1 MSSLVMDQA
10 GLKDY
15 FSPERSNRRV
25 SYEKEVIVS
34 KGAPLVLKSVK
45 SSNKSVSTGQ
55 MKNISNGG
63 LCLVSKTKVNV
74 NDFLRLSFK
83 LEALPVTIPTLV
95 EVRWVQKTSD
105 SFFKFGVR
113 FIF

>member
-1 MSSLVMDQA
+1 MPSLVMDQA

-15 FSPERSNRRV
+15 FNPERSNRRL

-34 KGAPLVLKSVK
+34 KGAHFALKAPRGSAK
-45 SSNKSVSTGQ
+45 PIATGY

-63 LCLVSKTKVNV
+63 LCMVSKTKVNV

-83 LEALPVTIPTLV
+83 LEALPVAIPTLV
-95 EVRWVQKTSD
+95 EVRWVQKTDD
-105 SFFKFGVR
+105 SFKFGVR